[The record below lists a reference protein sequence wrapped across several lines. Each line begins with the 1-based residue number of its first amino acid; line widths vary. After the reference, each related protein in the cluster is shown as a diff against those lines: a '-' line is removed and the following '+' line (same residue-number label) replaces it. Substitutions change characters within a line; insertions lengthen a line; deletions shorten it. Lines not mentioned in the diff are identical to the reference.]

1 MEFPRLVYRSASV
14 YELAEDSEQHDK
26 LLSEGW
32 FASVPEALAP
42 KAPEKAKVEPE
53 DNGPATR
60 AELEAK
66 ATELGI
72 KFDGRT
78 KDAGL
83 TKLIEQALH
92 VVD

>member
-14 YELAEDSEQHDK
+14 HALTEDKKQHDK

-32 FASVPEALAP
+32 FASVPEALSGKVVEKPVPKDNAP
-42 KAPEKAKVEPE
+42 T
-53 DNGPATR
+53 TR
-60 AELEAK
+60 EELEIK

-78 KDAGL
+78 KDSGL
-83 TKLIEQALH
+83 SKLIEQALN

>member
-1 MEFPRLVYRSASV
+1 MQFPRLVYRSASV
-14 YELAEDSEQHDK
+14 YELADDSNQHEK

-32 FASVPEALAP
+32 FASVPEAMAP
-42 KAPEKAKVEPE
+42 KAPEKVEPE
-53 DNGPATR
+53 GPATR

-72 KFDGRT
+72 KFNGRT

-83 TKLIEQALH
+83 ARMIEQALH